1 MRELYKLLHIEGNPS
16 TAYHP
21 QTDGQTERVN
31 QELEKYLR
39 LYVNHR
45 QTDWSDWLAIAE
57 FAYNDGEHSATKMTP
72 FFVNTGRHP
81 VNFSQTKTSSAN
93 LSAEDFAKHIKDVHE
108 QTRKNLVRAAEE
120 MKRYHDRHAS
130 PTTQYET
137 GDKVFLDG
145 RNIKTSRPSAKME
158 DKWFG
163 PFEVLEKVGAAAYRL
178 KIPRSWKKVY
188 PVFNEVLLKPAV
200 EPLFETQKKPPP
212 PPPTIIDD
220 EIEYEVEQVLD
231 LKLHHGK
238 LQYLVK
244 WIGYNEPSWEPE
256 ENLEHAKDTVN
267 DFYRLHP
274 GAPRRLSIPRTRLRP
289 IFQYTA
295 PTNMNGWSGRPTLKG
310 G

>member
-1 MRELYKLLHIEGNPS
+1 M
-16 TAYHP
+16 
-21 QTDGQTERVN
+21 
-31 QELEKYLR
+31 
-39 LYVNHR
+39 
-45 QTDWSDWLAIAE
+45 
-57 FAYNDGEHSATKMTP
+57 
-72 FFVNTGRHP
+72 
-81 VNFSQTKTSSAN
+81 
-93 LSAEDFAKHIKDVHE
+93 
-108 QTRKNLVRAAEE
+108 
-120 MKRYHDRHAS
+120 
-130 PTTQYET
+130 
-137 GDKVFLDG
+137 
-145 RNIKTSRPSAKME
+145 
-158 DKWFG
+158 
-163 PFEVLEKVGAAAYRL
+163 
-178 KIPRSWKKVY
+178 
-188 PVFNEVLLKPAV
+188 
-200 EPLFETQKKPPP
+200 PPP

-231 LKLHHGK
+231 SKLHHGK